1 MAKIT
6 DPSKL
11 LQSAKSTAIVR
22 VGKPNIIAK
31 TSTLSKSLLATRQP
45 KDIININNKLVKV
58 DKFLKS
64 DLIVS
69 QKKSE
74 VKRKDKE
81 KQDFAE
87 AEKKLETP
95 KTKGL
100 KLPGISLPSLGFMD
114 RVKRFIFFTA
124 LGWALPKILEF
135 LPKLQGF
142 SNIIGGV
149 YNFAEGLFGKLF
161 DGFMSLVKFGGD
173 LKDKTLGFIATAK
186 AGVGGNYQKEFDKL
200 EKQFNTF
207 VNASIIAGVLAA
219 DIGGAAIDEY
229 NKWRKKNEGG
239 AVQPGSKLAGR
250 LAGRRLTPQELKDL
264 KVKPGSTEARAIQ
277 KPGTQAERLAAKQQ
291 RRIEGAQLRAK
302 LKEPK
307 PKVSWWQKLTGGIK
321 GKFGKVAGKLAG
333 PFSKFA
339 GAAIPGLGAAIGFA
353 DAKARSASGDKLGA
367 FLAGLSASLDAFTAA
382 VALAGLGAAATGV
395 GLPGAAVLGVA
406 AAAAGTIS
414 LSIDVILLIRDILK
428 AFGVPV
434 FSKGGRIVR
443 RYQGGGNTRGG
454 RQVGAPK
461 RRAITP
467 ATRRLKQT
475 KPPKSQPGKDVG
487 GENKIKRLYPNTGKR
502 FITEQ
507 EWRDSG
513 STLSYTAYLVQE
525 RQNEGKKPN
534 PYKAL
539 TTTAKILKD
548 IPLVGGI
555 MGAAVDIVLGQ
566 KPDANV
572 YRTLSAGIG
581 SLVENLAN
589 QKTNQSVSSLMRN
602 IKGFAEGG
610 NVPASRELKGDYRSL
625 SSGDMIAKVLGPTI
639 DQRVN
644 EAIQNIQNEL
654 QKKKEGASGQPD
666 GSPGPDDTPGARL
679 RDGSNAQIE
688 ADLLEYYTALYGKN
702 AAIGIVANL
711 RRESGYRT
719 ATPDNSSYEGMSQW
733 SRNDRW
739 PKFVK
744 WAENKG
750 LDPYDRNAQAQYIA
764 VELKQLGTDKR
775 IVKAKTPEEA
785 ASIFYNE
792 FERGAYSKP
801 VKGNSYN
808 PDNPHEN
815 KNKAF
820 VQDISGRNPDI
831 GKRTSQVVVSPPASP
846 SITPTKG
853 AIGTILPQGN
863 PQFSSG
869 FKWRWGKQHRGHDY
883 GVDAN
888 SPVLSAQDGKV
899 VDIYRNFGGHGDAVV
914 VEHSDGTRNVYGHV
928 DSKVNIGDSV
938 KKGQTIATVKYWPN
952 ANGYKDN
959 THLHFERIEK
969 GKHVDPS
976 TYVSSLQPPKQQAR
990 KPGQQPPQPQPPQA
1004 SNANSINAS
1013 GLALT
1018 NLQERI
1024 KNLKP
1029 GQKII
1034 FNNVGSI
1041 QSGKNWLGQSE
1052 VKFYNTKGEN
1062 IGRDK
1067 FNELLINSEVLKQMK
1082 SNNLKVQNMQ
1092 RGGIIPKKP
1101 NRPIPNSFASY
1112 ETYGSGMMIAIQPM
1126 IIEKPVPVSTRSK
1139 MIIFPV
1145 PVAVNSN
1152 MDNLSFSRG

>member
-6 DPSKL
+6 NPSKL
-11 LQSAKSTAIVR
+11 LPSAKSTAITR
-22 VGKPNIIAK
+22 VGKTNILAK
-31 TSTLSKSLLATRQP
+31 TSPLSKGLLATRQS
-45 KDIININNKLVKV
+45 KDATDANNKLVKV

-69 QKKSE
+69 KKKAE

-81 KQDFAE
+81 KEDFAE

-95 KTKGL
+95 QSKKF
-100 KLPGISLPSLGFMD
+100 KLPGISAPSLGFMD

-142 SNIIGGV
+142 ANIIGGV

-219 DIGGAAIDEY
+219 DIGGAAVDEY
-229 NKWRKKNEGG
+229 NKWRKKNVE
-239 AVQPGSKLAGR
+239 PGK
-250 LAGRRLTPQELKDL
+250 P
-264 KVKPGSTEARAIQ
+264 KPGEPTKPTVKAGTKVTTGQ
-277 KPGTQAERLAAKQQ
+277 GGKPGLGKGAKVT
-291 RRIEGAQLRAK
+291 GG
-302 LKEPK
+302 PK
-307 PKVSWWQKLTGGIK
+307 PKPSLWQKLTGGLK
-321 GKFGKVAGKLAG
+321 SKFAGVAGKLAK

-353 DAKARSASGDKLGA
+353 DAQARSKSGDKLGA

-382 VALAGLGAAATGV
+382 VAVAGLASAATGV
-395 GLPGAAVLGVA
+395 GLPAAAVLGTA
-406 AAAAGTIS
+406 AAAAGAIS
-414 LSIDVILLIRDILK
+414 MSIDVVLLIRDILK
-428 AFGVPV
+428 AFGIPV
-434 FSKGGRIVR
+434 FNKGGRVVR
-443 RYQGGGNTRGG
+443 KYQGGGNTRGG
-454 RQVGAPK
+454 RPVGAPK
-461 RRAITP
+461 RRGITP
-467 ATRRLKQT
+467 ASKTLKQIR
-475 KPPKSQPGKDVG
+475 PPKSQPGRDVG
-487 GENKIKRLYPNTGKR
+487 GENKIKRLYPNTGRR

-513 STLSYTAYLVQE
+513 STLSYNEYLVQE

-555 MGAAVDIVLGQ
+555 MGAAVDIALGQ
-566 KPDANV
+566 KPDVNV
-572 YRTLSAGIG
+572 YRSLSAGIG

-589 QKTNQSVSSLMRN
+589 QKTNQSVTSLMRN

-644 EAIQNIQNEL
+644 EAIQSIQKEL
-654 QKKKEGASGQPD
+654 QKRKEGTPGQPS
-666 GSPGPDDTPGARL
+666 GPPGPDDTPGARL

-719 ATPDNSSYEGMSQW
+719 STPDNSSYEGMAQW

-750 LDPYDRNAQAQYIA
+750 LNPYDRNAQAQYVS

-775 IVKAKTPEEA
+775 ISQAKTPEEA

-801 VKGNSYN
+801 VKGNTYS

-820 VQDISGRNPDI
+820 VQDISGRNPTI
-831 GKRTSQVVVSPPASP
+831 GKRTGEVVIKPLTP
-846 SITPTKG
+846 SGQYTVNEMGTKLSGDLGDFMKSWGGVPGSIWQHSRHGGQGKRSYPSYHNVDRAIDLG
-853 AIGTILPQGN
+853 ANANEQGPILKKIEEFNRLKGVRPVQLLHAGN
-863 PQFSSG
+863 DPSG
-869 FKWRWGKQHRGHDY
+869 GHD
-883 GVDAN
+883 D
-888 SPVLSAQDGKV
+888 
-899 VDIYRNFGGHGDAVV
+899 
-914 VEHSDGTRNVYGHV
+914 HV
-928 DSKVNIGDSV
+928 
-938 KKGQTIATVKYWPN
+938 
-952 ANGYKDN
+952 
-959 THLHFERIEK
+959 
-969 GKHVDPS
+969 HVA
-976 TYVSSLQPPKQQAR
+976 YQ
-990 KPGQQPPQPQPPQA
+990 G
-1004 SNANSINAS
+1004 
-1013 GLALT
+1013 
-1018 NLQERI
+1018 
-1024 KNLKP
+1024 
-1029 GQKII
+1029 
-1034 FNNVGSI
+1034 
-1041 QSGKNWLGQSE
+1041 
-1052 VKFYNTKGEN
+1052 
-1062 IGRDK
+1062 
-1067 FNELLINSEVLKQMK
+1067 
-1082 SNNLKVQNMQ
+1082 
-1092 RGGIIPKKP
+1092 GGIVPRKQ
-1101 NRPIPNSFASY
+1101 NRPIPNSFAPY
-1112 ETYGSGMMIAIQPM
+1112 ETYGSGMMIAIQP
-1126 IIEKPVPVSTRSK
+1126 IIVEKQVPVSGGGNK
-1139 MIIFPV
+1139 MIAFPV

-1152 MDNLSFSRG
+1152 IDNAFIGG